1 MAEAKVDGYSK
12 TKKVGGVSKDFS
24 VSTMRFS
31 SPGTLDVV
39 VTGDGGKSVLQ
50 MLKEVA
56 QQIVELEIPNPL
68 PSNWSQIVKAPKTG
82 TKVTITFGIRSEF
95 QENAE

>member
-1 MAEAKVDGYSK
+1 MAEAQVDGYSK
-12 TKKVGGVSKDFS
+12 TKTVSGTRKDTS
-24 VSTMRFS
+24 VSTLRYN
-31 SPGTLDVV
+31 SPGQLDVV

-56 QQIVELEIPNPL
+56 QQIIELEVPNPT
-68 PSNWSQIVKAPKTG
+68 PSNWSQIVKTPRAG

-95 QENAE
+95 EENAE